1 MIIAVM
7 DRKYVNN
14 KKTDDTYDDS
24 IDLSD
29 FEESLLLDDNNST
42 NDETSFNKMNVD
54 YDYSQLNIELN
65 FEEEDIDIQKDK
77 KRYES
82 DDYEENEE
90 KDLDWNSVFS
100 CSDENL
106 NLGSNNH
113 NRIYNST
120 EDDDYLCS
128 SSFENDTQNT
138 SNMKNANL
146 NNNNNLCKSSFDD
159 STENIYETTKMNDNK
174 FNSNLSSN
182 EIQLD
187 NSNEINYS
195 NEVDEKVKENLDSH
209 NNSNKQLLTAIALN
223 NINYI
228 NDPKRI
234 NPKIFFEQEN

>member
-24 IDLSD
+24 IDLSN
-29 FEESLLLDDNNST
+29 FEESLLLDDNNSL
-42 NDETSFNKMNVD
+42 NDETIFNKMNVD
-54 YDYSQLNIELN
+54 FDYNKLNIELN

-82 DDYEENEE
+82 DDFEEN
-90 KDLDWNSVFS
+90 DLDWNSVFS
-100 CSDENL
+100 STNENL
-106 NLGSNNH
+106 NLGSNNF

-120 EDDDYLCS
+120 ADDDYICS

-146 NNNNNLCKSSFDD
+146 NNNNICKSSFDD
-159 STENIYETTKMNDNK
+159 STENIYDTNKMNDNK

-187 NSNEINYS
+187 NSNEIKYS
-195 NEVDEKVKENLDSH
+195 NEEDEKVEENSDSH
-209 NNSNKQLLTAIALN
+209 NNSNKQILTAISSN
-223 NINYI
+223 NNNYI

-234 NPKIFFEQEN
+234 IPKIFLEGQN